1 MHISV
6 CFSFTLKLKNND
18 ISQAVYYNRCKE
30 ELYMFFKSIK
40 KILLSVSVIY
50 IVVGC
55 LLLIDGSACVEFVV
69 SLLGY
74 GLGIAGIIEIIR
86 YFVTK
91 IDERYKRNDFI
102 LGVVLLAV
110 AIIILLCK
118 YALSDI
124 VAVTF
129 GVAIIVSGALKIQD
143 SLDAKK
149 IGKSHLKTYLILMF
163 ICIAFGALVIIN
175 YFYILDYRLLYI
187 SAGIGML
194 FSGITDMA
202 SNLYLAYVK
211 TKYEKMKEHESGHE
225 SDGHESDEE

>member
-1 MHISV
+1 
-6 CFSFTLKLKNND
+6 
-18 ISQAVYYNRCKE
+18 
-30 ELYMFFKSIK
+30 MFFKSIK
-40 KILLSVSVIY
+40 KILLLVNIIY

-74 GLGIAGIIEIIR
+74 GLGIAGIVEIIR

-102 LGVVLLAV
+102 LGIVLLAA
-110 AIIILLCK
+110 AIIVLLCK
-118 YALSDI
+118 YTLSDI

-143 SLDAKK
+143 TLDAKK
-149 IGKSHLKTYLILMF
+149 IGKSHFKTYMILML
-163 ICIAFGALVIIN
+163 ICVALGALVIIN

-194 FSGITDMA
+194 FSGITDLA

-211 TKYEKMKEHESGHE
+211 SKYEKSKELESEDSNPGLESTGLE
-225 SDGHESDEE
+225 SDKE

>member
-1 MHISV
+1 
-6 CFSFTLKLKNND
+6 
-18 ISQAVYYNRCKE
+18 
-30 ELYMFFKSIK
+30 MFFKSIK
-40 KILLSVSVIY
+40 KILLLVNIIY

-74 GLGIAGIIEIIR
+74 GLGVAGIVEIVR
-86 YFVTK
+86 YFLIK
-91 IDERYKRNDFI
+91 MDERYKRNDFI
-102 LGVVLLAV
+102 LGIVLLIG
-110 AIIILLCK
+110 AIIVLLCK
-118 YALSDI
+118 YTLSDI

-149 IGKSHLKTYLILMF
+149 IGKSHIKTYLILMF
-163 ICIAFGALVIIN
+163 ICFALGALVIIN

-194 FSGITDMA
+194 FSGISDLI
-202 SNLYLAYVK
+202 SNFYLAYVK
-211 TKYEKMKEHESGHE
+211 TKYEKAKIEEEKEADNKDVSQG
-225 SDGHESDEE
+225 EEKDVNDN